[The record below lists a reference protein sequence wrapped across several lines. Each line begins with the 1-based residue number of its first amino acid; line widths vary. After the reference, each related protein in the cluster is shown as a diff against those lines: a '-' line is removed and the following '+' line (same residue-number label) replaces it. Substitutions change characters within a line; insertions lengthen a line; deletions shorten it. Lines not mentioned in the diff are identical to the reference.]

1 MFQIRLIGLIDIQ
14 QAFNLL
20 KDAVCSKVILY
31 VFDVGKPFNL
41 YCDSSDFAVGAV
53 LTQMDDNGIERP
65 VSFISQ
71 KLTDTQRRWA
81 TVEKEAYAIVWALN
95 KLKEIIIGS
104 KVMLIVT
111 CCNCVN
117 K

>member
-1 MFQIRLIGLIDIQ
+1 M
-14 QAFNLL
+14 
-20 KDAVCSKVILY
+20 
-31 VFDVGKPFNL
+31 

-53 LTQMDDNGIERP
+53 LTQIDDKRLERS

-71 KLTDTQRRWA
+71 KLIDTQSRWA

-104 KVMLIVT
+104 KVHIFTDHNPLT
-111 CCNCVN
+111 
-117 K
+117 